1 MCPPLEEPRTKLP
14 TNLPR
19 RAEGARAREPQRD
32 EKNGGCKSMAQAD
45 VAIEK
50 AIENNEKWVL
60 LAFAFALV
68 VGRLS

>member
-1 MCPPLEEPRTKLP
+1 
-14 TNLPR
+14 
-19 RAEGARAREPQRD
+19 
-32 EKNGGCKSMAQAD
+32 MAQAD

-60 LAFAFALV
+60 LAFAFALI